1 MNRAARRCL
10 NMAADNE
17 CRTDARIIS
26 GKHKPK
32 IIANNEDTNQQ
43 NESAFIAEA
52 RTLYYMLNA
61 EERAA
66 FLAQLAEAK
75 RAVRRR
81 PLENAHSTHDAV
93 TARERGRILA
103 PIRTQRTTEA

>member
-1 MNRAARRCL
+1 
-10 NMAADNE
+10 MAADNE

-32 IIANNEDTNQQ
+32 IMANNEDTNQQ

-66 FLAQLAEAK
+66 FLAQLAGAK